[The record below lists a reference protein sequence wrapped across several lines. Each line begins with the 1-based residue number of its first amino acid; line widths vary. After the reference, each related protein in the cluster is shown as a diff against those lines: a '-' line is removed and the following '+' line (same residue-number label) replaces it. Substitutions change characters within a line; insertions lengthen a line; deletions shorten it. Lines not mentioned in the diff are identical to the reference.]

1 MHHPSCEAC
10 DEEYTLPPVEALM
23 AGTLALLTG
32 YAQSAPD
39 CPHRPLM
46 AAKLV
51 SNLFFLSGHPD
62 LSGPMQTMLSNLR
75 TRWQMEVEQQ
85 QPRTTLPAPT
95 PLWHAAPA
103 GVQ

>member
-1 MHHPSCEAC
+1 MHHSPCEAC

-51 SNLFFLSGHPD
+51 SNLLFLSGHPD
-62 LSGPMQTMLSNLR
+62 LSGPMRTMLANLR
-75 TRWQMEVEQQ
+75 TRWQVHAEQGGA
-85 QPRTTLPAPT
+85 PAEPPSPT

-103 GVQ
+103 GMQ

>member
-1 MHHPSCEAC
+1 MHHGPCEAC

-39 CPHRPLM
+39 CAHRPLM

-62 LSGPMQTMLSNLR
+62 LSGPMRTMLANLR
-75 TRWQMEVEQQ
+75 TRWQIEADRHH
-85 QPRTTLPAPT
+85 PPADPSTPT
-95 PLWHAAPA
+95 PLWHSAPA